1 MPEALG
7 IAMQGTAGI
16 YRSINVLL
24 RADLT
29 PWVADRPA
37 ALYFIEQPGLKA
49 TFLTI
54 NGVRRWGFLVNNL
67 PVDGPLDDYT
77 PERCAAVV
85 RQAAGVPDLDVEI
98 LGAVPRVAAAQVAE
112 RYRDGRV
119 FLAGAAAH
127 HMPPTGGFG
136 LNTGVQDVLSNPVTD
151 YVPTGR
157 PGARA
162 PHVWLERDG
171 VRLSTLDLFGDRFV
185 LLAGAGGT
193 SWRDAASPGA
203 RELAVPIAAFTV
215 GTAVT

>member
-1 MPEALG
+1 
-7 IAMQGTAGI
+7 
-16 YRSINVLL
+16 
-24 RADLT
+24 
-29 PWVADRPA
+29 
-37 ALYFIEQPGLKA
+37 
-49 TFLTI
+49 
-54 NGVRRWGFLVNNL
+54 
-67 PVDGPLDDYT
+67 
-77 PERCAAVV
+77 
-85 RQAAGVPDLDVEI
+85 
-98 LGAVPRVAAAQVAE
+98 
-112 RYRDGRV
+112 
-119 FLAGAAAH
+119 
-127 HMPPTGGFG
+127 MPPTGGFG

-215 GTAVT
+215 GTGGDVSDPETRWPEVYGVKADGAVLCAPTGTSAGAPPRRRATRAASGLARSAACWLVIE

>member
-1 MPEALG
+1 VPEALG

-54 NGVRRWGFLVNNL
+54 NGVKRWGFLVNNL

-85 RQAAGVPDLDVEI
+85 RQAAGVPELDVEI
-98 LGAVPRVAAAQVAE
+98 LGAVP
-112 RYRDGRV
+112 GW
-119 FLAGAAAH
+119 
-127 HMPPTGGFG
+127 PPPRSPSATGTGGSSSPA
-136 LNTGVQDVLSNPVTD
+136 TPRITCR
-151 YVPTGR
+151 R
-157 PGARA
+157 P
-162 PHVWLERDG
+162 
-171 VRLSTLDLFGDRFV
+171 
-185 LLAGAGGT
+185 AG
-193 SWRDAASPGA
+193 S
-203 RELAVPIAAFTV
+203 V
-215 GTAVT
+215 